1 MTGKAKGQS
10 EKEFDWVDGQSGDRY
25 LTLLRGIAR
34 NLPKTSLSLNDLKDR
49 VAAECRGD
57 GPQSGNITNDIGRI
71 SK

>member
-25 LTLLRGIAR
+25 LTLLRGVAR